1 MTGKLIYC
9 CLLLSAT
16 VDFRVEGGDPKSA
29 KCRPVQLAPPGNTR
43 QWKLPLARF
52 TTRAL
57 PSQIQTGN
65 TFSWE
70 IFSWALQSHTP
81 NWDIVNWH
89 LGRLTNLGAKD
100 LHCVDVGGNFGF
112 FSLHMAAIGCNVQ
125 TFEIQPHLVN
135 LESHSFGG
143 SPRAS
148 KMEIQNVGLS
158 DNVSVMH
165 FSHAEGIAHLTLDT
179 KASNVEVSVVH
190 GDDCWEDCLSK
201 NRRRGF

>member
-1 MTGKLIYC
+1 MTLSRQNVAPCSSPLLATPDSGNYLWLDSPPELYPVKYKLATHFRGKYFHGLYK
-9 CLLLSAT
+9 
-16 VDFRVEGGDPKSA
+16 V
-29 KCRPVQLAPPGNTR
+29 
-43 QWKLPLARF
+43 
-52 TTRAL
+52 
-57 PSQIQTGN
+57 IQ
-65 TFSWE
+65 SD
-70 IFSWALQSHTP
+70 TP

-190 GDDCWEDCLSK
+190 GDDCLG
-201 NRRRGF
+201 RLP